1 MKQNNKK
8 LGGFGEREAARY
20 LRKKGY
26 QRVAANY
33 SCQYGEVDLI
43 VQKPGILVFAEVKTR
58 QSRDFGAPA
67 EAVGFRKQEKIKLV
81 AQEFLLSYDED
92 VDVRFDVVEV
102 MAEPSLFGG
111 YRVREINHIEQAF

>member
-58 QSRDFGAPA
+58 SNDRFAAPA
-67 EAVGFRKQEKIKLV
+67 EAVGAAKQQRIIKAAGQYL
-81 AQEFLLSYDED
+81 QHSPFGDSL
-92 VDVRFDVVEV
+92 VRFDVVEV
-102 MAEPSLFGG
+102 LPAAGG
-111 YRVREINHIEQAF
+111 WQIHCIQHAFEAD